1 MGELVAQV
9 KQDIVEAI
17 KSDDLVLP
25 TLPEVALRVRSEAED
40 PESSLNS
47 LGKVISNDPALSAR
61 VIKVANSAFFRTSKE
76 ISDLKMALMRL
87 GMEYTANLAIGLAM
101 EQMFQATSNIIDK
114 RMREIWQRSSEIAGI
129 CHVLCLHRSHLKPDQ
144 AMLAGLIYKIG
155 ALPILTYAEEHP
167 SLLKDSFSLD
177 AVIQSLYPAIG
188 NVILKKWDFPIEL
201 QHVPTSHLQF
211 NRTIAKADYSDIV
224 TVAMLQSY
232 MGTETDMGNVD
243 YSQVSSFERLGLVA
257 EEHIHSTNVSEEM
270 EEAMRLL
277 NS

>member
-1 MGELVAQV
+1 MSDLITQV
-9 KQDIVEAI
+9 KQDIVESI
-17 KSDDLVLP
+17 KSDALVLP
-25 TLPEVALRVRSEAED
+25 TLPEVALRVRQEAED
-40 PESSLNS
+40 PDSSLNS
-47 LGKVISNDPALSAR
+47 LGKLISNDPALSAR

-114 RMREIWQRSSEIAGI
+114 RMRDIWQRSSEIAGI
-129 CHVLCLHRSHLKPDQ
+129 CHVLCSHRSHLKADQ
-144 AMLAGLIYKIG
+144 AMLAGLTYKIG
-155 ALPILTYAEEHP
+155 ALPVLTYAEEHP
-167 SLLKDSFSLD
+167 SLLNDSFTLD
-177 AVIQSLYPAIG
+177 AVINSLYPAIG
-188 NVILKKWDFPIEL
+188 GVILKKWDFPLEL
-201 QHVPTSHLQF
+201 QNVPTDHLQF
-211 NRTIAKADYSDIV
+211 NRDIPRADYADIV

-232 MGTETDMGNVD
+232 MGTDTEMGNTD

-257 EEHIHSTNVSEEM
+257 EEHINSTDVNEEM

>member
-1 MGELVAQV
+1 MSGLIAQV
-9 KQDIVEAI
+9 KQDIVESI
-17 KSDDLVLP
+17 KSDALVLP

-47 LGKVISNDPALSAR
+47 LGKLISNDPALTAR

-114 RMREIWQRSSEIAGI
+114 RMRDIWQRSSEIAGI
-129 CHVLCLHRSHLKPDQ
+129 CHVLCSNRLHLKADQ
-144 AMLAGLIYKIG
+144 AMLAGLTYKIG
-155 ALPILTYAEEHP
+155 ALPVLTYAEEHP
-167 SLLKDSFSLD
+167 SLLKDSFTLD
-177 AVIQSLYPAIG
+177 AVIESLYPAIG
-188 NVILKKWDFPIEL
+188 SVILKKWDFPVEL
-201 QHVPTSHLQF
+201 QNVPTAHLQF
-211 NRTIAKADYSDIV
+211 NRDTPRADYADIV

-232 MGTETDMGNVD
+232 MGTDSDLGNVD
-243 YSQVSSFERLGLVA
+243 YSQVSSFARLGLVA
-257 EEHIHSTNVSEEM
+257 EEHINSTDVSEEM

-277 NS
+277 NG